1 MMFRK
6 AYREQL
12 KLVDLDENANATRN
26 FLKRMVYRDI
36 C

>member
-12 KLVDLDENANATRN
+12 KLVDLDENANAN
-26 FLKRMVYRDI
+26 FLKRMVYRDV